1 MRREAENVQP
11 RAKARREM
19 APRFLFLSMEEEKEE
34 EKEEEEDGV
43 DEVGFG
49 ERGGGEPVGK

>member
-11 RAKARREM
+11 RAKARRDT
-19 APRFLFLSMEEEKEE
+19 APRFLSLSMEEEKEE
-34 EKEEEEDGV
+34 EE
-43 DEVGFG
+43 DEVGSG